1 MLCYVE
7 PNCVSYNLEKQ
18 PSGND
23 GTHKYELNDAT
34 HEENKVN
41 LISDRNYIYRGA
53 EASTI
58 NNHR

>member
-1 MLCYVE
+1 ME

-23 GTHKYELNDAT
+23 GAHKCELDDAT
-34 HEENKVN
+34 YEENKVN
-41 LISDRNYIYRGA
+41 LNYKVDRNYIYRGA